1 MYEAFYHLNTNP
13 FRITPDPKFCFRHSG
28 YKSAREYLDYALRLG
43 EGFIMVTGR
52 PGTGKTTLAETFLK
66 DLDLNQV
73 SAERVAA
80 SGLEADNLLRAVA
93 YAYGIEAD
101 NADKA
106 TLRHRIQQYF
116 IQQAQSGRRALLI
129 IDEAQ
134 NLPLSVLEQIR
145 ILSNLETDKEKLL
158 QIILVGQLNLR
169 TLLRSPEMRQPRS
182 TRG

>member
-73 SAERVAA
+73 SAKRVAA
-80 SGLEADNLLRAVA
+80 SGLEADGRPGHFGND
-93 YAYGIEAD
+93 GIER
-101 NADKA
+101 
-106 TLRHRIQQYF
+106 TITGYRIT
-116 IQQAQSGRRALLI
+116 
-129 IDEAQ
+129 E
-134 NLPLSVLEQIR
+134 
-145 ILSNLETDKEKLL
+145 
-158 QIILVGQLNLR
+158 
-169 TLLRSPEMRQPRS
+169 S
-182 TRG
+182 TRSGWRGRQYDSD